1 MMNLVNLS
9 VGRLVPIVAGVDV
22 ITNVKNSLMEIIGA
36 VCIIII
42 GGYLARD
49 LGGGKKIKLLGGLVV
64 GVFVLAALGSL
75 GTFTDWIKDGFSAIT
90 GLQWK

>member
-22 ITNVKNSLMEIIGA
+22 ITNVKNSVMEIIVAICG
-36 VCIIII
+36 IIIA
-42 GGYLARD
+42 GHLLKN
-49 LGGGKKIKLLGGLVV
+49 LGGGKKIALLGGLVI
-64 GVFVLAALGSL
+64 GIFVLAALGSL
-75 GTFTDWIKDGFSAIT
+75 DTFTEWIKDGFSAMT